1 MWDQASFLRNL
12 TRGQPAKKRARVIT
26 VASGKG
32 GVGKTNIVVNLGIVL
47 ARRGQVTTIVDADLG
62 LANVDVVL
70 GQYFDYDL
78 EHVLKGEKHLDEII
92 GMGPYGLRIIPSAS
106 GVPEMADMEKEPRDR
121 LIAELA
127 TLEHSTDILLI
138 DTGAGISRNV
148 LAFANLADEV
158 IIVVTPEPTSL
169 ADAYGLVKLLV
180 QTKVATKISLIVNRA
195 LNYHDGKV
203 TGERFLTI
211 AERFLHHKIKFLG
224 SIPDD
229 PIVSQAVRRQHPF
242 VLSHPDS
249 YASRQ
254 LEVIAQSI
262 IGGVGGQVAEGKGL
276 LAGLRRIFGGS

>member
-1 MWDQASFLRNL
+1 VWDQASFLRNL
-12 TRGQPAKKRARVIT
+12 SRGSQTPKKRARVIT

-32 GVGKTNIVVNLGIVL
+32 GVGKTNFVVNLGIIL
-47 ARRGQVTTIVDADLG
+47 ARSGQVTTIVDADLG

-70 GQYFDYDL
+70 GQYFDFDL
-78 EHVLKGEKHLDEII
+78 EHVIKGEKKLDEII
-92 GMGPYGLRIIPSAS
+92 GLGPYGLRIVPSAS
-106 GVPEMADMEKEPRDR
+106 GVPEMANMEKTQRDR
-121 LIAELA
+121 LISELA

-180 QTKVATKISLIVNRA
+180 QTKVATKLNLVVNRA
-195 LNYHDGKV
+195 LNHQDGQV

-224 SIPDD
+224 ILPDD
-229 PIVSQAVRRQHPF
+229 QIVSQAVRKQHPF

-254 LEVIAQSI
+254 LERIAQDI
-262 IGGVGGQVAEGKGL
+262 IGSPGQAAEGRGL
-276 LAGLRRIFGGS
+276 LAGLRRIFGGG

>member
-1 MWDQASFLRNL
+1 MWDQVSFLRNL
-12 TRGQPAKKRARVIT
+12 TRGQAPKKRARVIT
-26 VASGKG
+26 IASGKG
-32 GVGKTNIVVNLGIVL
+32 GVGKTNLVVNLGIVL
-47 ARRGQVTTIVDADLG
+47 ARSGQVTTIVDADLG

-78 EHVLKGEKHLDEII
+78 EHVLKGEKHLEEVI
-92 GMGPYGLRIIPSAS
+92 GMGPYGLRIVPSAS
-106 GVPEMADMEKEPRDR
+106 GVPEMADMEQKQRDN
-121 LIAELA
+121 LINELA

-180 QTKVATKISLIVNRA
+180 QTKVATKINLVVNRA
-195 LNYHDGKV
+195 INYQDGKV

-224 SIPDD
+224 VIPED

-242 VLSHPDS
+242 VLSHPES

-254 LEVIAQSI
+254 LER
-262 IGGVGGQVAEGKGL
+262 IGRDLVSGGGQATEGKGL